1 VSAVVKTADRIG
13 HILSP
18 WGWAQFKFKAPVS
31 DSIFGRSSSAYDV
44 GEYGHTIMPTSATGF
59 KPAPAFDEIPEFICM
74 TVTPTIRLPQ
84 HRSMDIGPHSKA
96 LSTAV
101 TTICVAYYSG
111 KAHRQRKCIELQLGE
126 RRYVVCLWPDSFAA
140 APLAQMSHRLYILC
154 RQPKCDL
161 SPVFALADP
170 LEYPHYAAIVARA
183 VYSLAPSAKDVKV
196 ARWLPICDYIDCGQR
211 DEEGGAE
218 NSHAVE
224 NSNTEDD
231 QINIIFKARG
241 YEQSFGKAALDILS
255 NPQKLQLLFKL
266 FFDRSKETRKAGF
279 AAGLWTL
286 DPDAAP
292 GDVWPQIEDAVKRRD
307 AYQLIDLVKLLLSGE
322 PEKGQFTVAA
332 SAAAAYVIHMTH
344 APILLGQGVFR
355 FTL

>member
-1 VSAVVKTADRIG
+1 VSAKKADRVG
-13 HILSP
+13 HVLSP
-18 WGWAQFKFKAPVS
+18 WGWAQFEFKAPVS
-31 DSIFGRSSSAYDV
+31 DSIFGRAASGYEV
-44 GEYGHTIMPTSATGF
+44 EHGHTIMPTSATGF
-59 KPAPAFDEIPEFICM
+59 KPAPAFEEIPEFICM

-84 HRSMDIGPHSKA
+84 HRAMDIGPHSKA

-111 KAHRQRKCIELQLGE
+111 KAHRQKKCMELQLGE
-126 RRYVVCLWPDSFAA
+126 RRYVVCLWPDSIAA

-170 LEYPHYAAIVARA
+170 LEYPHYAALVARA
-183 VYSLAPSAKDVKV
+183 MYSLAPNVKDVEV
-196 ARWLPICDYIDCGQR
+196 SRWIPVCDYIDCGDLQKSR
-211 DEEGGAE
+211 KDE
-218 NSHAVE
+218 
-224 NSNTEDD
+224 
-231 QINIIFKARG
+231 ARG
-241 YEQSFGKAALDILS
+241 KEGEAGRVKTIFEADGYEASFGKAALDVLS
-255 NPQKLQLLFKL
+255 NPHKLQLLFKL

-307 AYQLIDLVKLLLSGE
+307 ALQLLDLAKLLTSE

-344 APILLGQGVFR
+344 ALILLGQGVFR
-355 FTL
+355 FTI